1 MTDKSF
7 EVVPAILGYGSLG
20 LAFLM
25 MFLAYMSLR
34 VVLQQ
39 PNPQA
44 ATLNL
49 CKQYLYVAFAF
60 VIAAAALNWGTIW
73 VQHLAEKKSVTI
85 VIQAPTA
92 HWEKAFGR
100 LTLDHRTDR
109 PDSSPVNLLS
119 GDKITEEFDDKEYV
133 ILNSEEIIDFI
144 RTIRQ
149 QLDTARSAAV
159 KDHSANT
166 AQQGG

>member
-60 VIAAAALNWGTIW
+60 VIAAAALNWGTI
-73 VQHLAEKKSVTI
+73 
-85 VIQAPTA
+85 
-92 HWEKAFGR
+92 
-100 LTLDHRTDR
+100 
-109 PDSSPVNLLS
+109 
-119 GDKITEEFDDKEYV
+119 
-133 ILNSEEIIDFI
+133 
-144 RTIRQ
+144 
-149 QLDTARSAAV
+149 
-159 KDHSANT
+159 
-166 AQQGG
+166 